1 MIEYT
6 LNILANTTWIDW
18 LIISLSGLI
27 GIILLEISGFN
38 NKLNKAKSLCQ
49 KTQIILPIKIE
60 KVVCYLVT
68 KSLWR
73 EQQYRKYNFR
83 YFSKG
88 EYPLEEIH
96 NKAKLGLI
104 TIQGSILNTTTVKEI
119 KKEYWVHGILE
130 YSGSYITTS
139 CKDINRTFDFK
150 RYNDLYILTPKIEKI
165 WPCSSRLDEIYT
177 FIFLKI
183 KILIAKLYPSKKM
196 KF

>member
-6 LNILANTTWIDW
+6 LNILANTTWVDW

-73 EQQYRKYNFR
+73 EQQII
-83 YFSKG
+83 S
-88 EYPLEEIH
+88 
-96 NKAKLGLI
+96 
-104 TIQGSILNTTTVKEI
+104 
-119 KKEYWVHGILE
+119 
-130 YSGSYITTS
+130 
-139 CKDINRTFDFK
+139 
-150 RYNDLYILTPKIEKI
+150 
-165 WPCSSRLDEIYT
+165 
-177 FIFLKI
+177 
-183 KILIAKLYPSKKM
+183 
-196 KF
+196 